1 MLPALNIGP
10 FVFPTAGLTIIF
22 GAYLALSLVE
32 RAARRLRQP
41 VEPYYGLASTS
52 LLVGIIGAR
61 LAFVVLYWSAFQENL
76 LSIIWPL
83 NTGYNMWGGLF
94 FAAAAAFFYGRFRQL
109 SPARTLDILAPG
121 LLTGLMV
128 MSLADLLAGPGYGT
142 LTTLPWG
149 INFFGVRRH
158 PVQLYEILLGIEAIV
173 IWFQLARRSTPH
185 NGYLFLVVTAV
196 YASGRLFL
204 DTFRA
209 TAWFT
214 TGGWHGLQ
222 IITLL
227 IALTCL
233 GLLAWR
239 SQKPAPS
246 LPDPN

>member
-10 FVFPTAGLTIIF
+10 FVFPTAGLIIIF

-41 VEPYYGLASTS
+41 LETYYGLASTS
-52 LLVGIIGAR
+52 LLLGIIGAR

-83 NTGYNMWGGLF
+83 NTGYNLWGGLF
-94 FAAAAAFFYGRFRQL
+94 LAAAVAFFYGRFHQL
-109 SPARTLDILAPG
+109 PPAQTLDILAPG
-121 LLTGLMV
+121 LLAGLIIV
-128 MSLADLLAGPGYGT
+128 SLADFFAGPGYGT

-158 PVQLYEILLGIEAIV
+158 PVQIYEILLGIEAIV
-173 IWFQLARRSTPH
+173 IWFQLSRRPTPH
-185 NGYLFLVVTAV
+185 SGYLFLVVTAV

-214 TGGWHGLQ
+214 PNGWHGLQ
-222 IITLL
+222 IITFA

-233 GLLAWR
+233 GLLAWW
-239 SQKPAPS
+239 SQRPAT
-246 LPDPN
+246 PDL